1 MVHKVLY
8 LLSKNPPD
16 AVPLV
21 MPSPCP
27 SDSDVSVI
35 LLQDAV
41 SLTEPLPGSVYV
53 LADDATARKVASPF
67 PQVSYREMLQMI
79 FSADRVIAG

>member
-1 MVHKVLY
+1 MHKVLY
-8 LLSKNPPD
+8 LLTKNPPD
-16 AVPLV
+16 AVPLL
-21 MPSPCP
+21 MPSRCP
-27 SDSDVSVI
+27 SDTDLSVI

-41 SLTEPLPGSVYV
+41 SLTEPLAGSVYV

-67 PQVSYREMLQMI
+67 PHVSYREMLQMI